1 MQDVTPGGP
10 GDDAGVHGGHGAVPF
25 QDRTFA
31 TGGDVITA
39 LGGRPVR
46 AEDDLS
52 RLLLAYRPGDAV
64 TLGVL
69 RGGERR
75 SLRVKLGERPLDT
88 PRGR

>member
-1 MQDVTPGGP
+1 
-10 GDDAGVHGGHGAVPF
+10 
-25 QDRTFA
+25 
-31 TGGDVITA
+31 
-39 LGGRPVR
+39 VR